1 MPAAAAARRADRPR
15 RGTYRALVRGA
26 IEMPPKIGVHPRAD
40 AFLHA
45 MPAYLRETD
54 AVTLKWVSGFPD
66 NPARGLPFISGVIVV
81 NDADTGLPVAIL
93 DAAEITAARTAAA
106 SGVCIRAW
114 APEAGVAR
122 RSWAAASRAAITP
135 GCFATFAPTRSSSPS
150 TRCRSGCSNSRA
162 ACWPRTRRGR
172 RSTAPRS
179 SSPRA
184 RSSRPPSRRSPDWL
198 GSGHRLLLPID
209 FDFYVSAA
217 SVDSADLFVSDD
229 VPQFE
234 AYRDHGHFRGWKAPA
249 CSVGAALERGLTGGC
264 RRLQPRHRRTR
275 RGVRPRRARAAAQQ
289 RGKELNRENRPVR
302 VRRERQAAASRWTA
316 PSSRPDTRRLSR

>member
-1 MPAAAAARRADRPR
+1 MVSVVATPPETPLLPAPIQRDEVRRLLPPLNDQIDLVEE
-15 RGTYRALVRGA
+15 TYRALARGA

-45 MPAYLRETD
+45 MPAYLRQTD

-114 APEAGVAR
+114 APEGWR
-122 RSWAAASRAAITP
+122 RAAIL
-135 GCFATFAPTRSSSPS
+135 GCGEQGRYHARMLRHLRPDAELVAFDPVPERVLELGSDVL
-150 TRCRSGCSNSRA
+150 A
-162 ACWPRTRRGR
+162 AD
-172 RSTAPRS
+172 APREAVDGAEVVVTAGPIVENPV
-179 SSPRA
+179 SPLT
-184 RSSRPPSRRSPDWL
+184 PDWL
-198 GSGHRLLLPID
+198 GTGPRLLLPID

-234 AYRDHGHFRGWKAPA
+234 AYREHGHFRGWKVPA
-249 CSVGAALERGLTGGC
+249 CSVGAALERGLTGGNVVAC
-264 RRLQPRHRRTR
+264 NL
-275 RGVRPRRARAAAQQ
+275 GIAALDAAFAHAV
-289 RGKELNRENRPVR
+289 L
-302 VRRERQAAASRWTA
+302 ERQRNSGER
-316 PSSRPDTRRLSR
+316 S